1 MRYDHVRKDQGGNML
16 NSCVIV
22 GRVAEPV
29 ELRTTT
35 KGNTVAHMIV
45 EADKSFRNEDGTLG
59 KDRFKVTLWRGIAEE
74 CASALSVGALVA
86 IKGRMQSDVY
96 ERNETQYYNCEI
108 IAERVAY

>member
-1 MRYDHVRKDQGGNML
+1 ML
-16 NSCVIV
+16 NCCVIV
-22 GRVAEPV
+22 GRVVGPV
-29 ELRTTT
+29 ELKTTT

-45 EADKSFRNEDGTLG
+45 EADKSFRKEDGTLG

-74 CASALSVGALVA
+74 CSAALKDGSFVA

-96 ERNETQYYNCEI
+96 VKNDTQYYNCEV

>member
-1 MRYDHVRKDQGGNML
+1 ML

-22 GRVAEPV
+22 GRVAEPL
-29 ELRTTT
+29 ELKTTS

-45 EADKSFRNEDGTLG
+45 ESDKSFRNDDGTLG

-74 CASALSVGALVA
+74 CAEALHVGSLVA
-86 IKGRMQSDVY
+86 VKGRMQSDMY
-96 ERNETQYYNCEI
+96 EKNDVQYYNCEV